1 MSRGRGARR
10 VRRDFD
16 GWLEKDETEICKTI
30 SPPNLKRFVEDQ
42 LKNFYSLAVAT
53 LCGLSLAGCTV
64 SAQTTPTSS
73 PTTSNPVTS
82 NPVTSNPASSSF
94 TLSSEAFVDGG
105 LIGAQF
111 TCDGAGVSPALIW
124 KNPPTGTKSFATT
137 MHHLPPANEA
147 KHVYMLIYDLPSSSD
162 HLEQASTIGSWG
174 KNTVNGKLE
183 YTPPC
188 SKGPGRKDYIFSVYA
203 LSAAPV
209 FSKSKSEIGMDDLL
223 TTIKS
228 TTLATATMTVG
239 YARP

>member
-1 MSRGRGARR
+1 
-10 VRRDFD
+10 
-16 GWLEKDETEICKTI
+16 
-30 SPPNLKRFVEDQ
+30 VEDQ
-42 LKNFYSLAVAT
+42 LKNVYSLAVAA
-53 LCGLSLAGCTV
+53 LCGLGLLSLAGCTA

-73 PTTSNPVTS
+73 PTTSTPVTS
-82 NPVTSNPASSSF
+82 TPSSSSF

-105 LIGAQF
+105 LMGAQF
-111 TCDGAGVSPALIW
+111 TCDGAGVSPALVW
-124 KNPPTGTKSFATT
+124 KNAPTGTTSYAIT

-147 KHVYMLIYDLPSSSD
+147 KHVYMLIYDLPASTD

-188 SKGPGRKDYIFSVYA
+188 SKGPGRKDYIFGVYA

-209 FSKSKSEIGMDDLL
+209 FSKSKSEITMDDLL
-223 TTIKS
+223 NTIKS